1 LKGGRV
7 VTGTTA
13 TEKLEKAIINGD
25 QKGAEEA
32 AKVILETGVNPVE
45 IIEKH
50 LTPTL
55 KIVGDRFEKGE
66 YFLTNLMLSAEA
78 MKAATTILTG
88 SMSEKSKELLR
99 SQRGMGTVV
108 IGTVKGDIHDIG
120 KNVVSMLLEANGITV
135 YDAGKDLN
143 PTDIIKKAEEVKAD
157 IIALSALMTVTMT
170 YAGEVINF
178 LKELKLRDKYKVII
192 GGGPTTQEFADEIGA
207 DGWARDASGAVEL
220 VRKLSRKK
228 RVNKHD

>member
-1 LKGGRV
+1 MKGGRV

>member
-1 LKGGRV
+1 MKGGRV

-228 RVNKHD
+228 RGNKHD